1 MPVPPSRSRFVL
13 VLGAFAAFAFAACA
27 RVELAGIPD
36 VTRSSMS
43 FDRELARADGTE
55 RIVVRVT
62 VRDARGAPLPGAR
75 VEVDAVCPDVLLRQP
90 GITGADGS
98 GLIEARAVSPGRYR
112 LVAKVVVGRRSLL
125 LDRGDVLTFVPA
137 SHGERV
143 DALPFGRMP

>member
-1 MPVPPSRSRFVL
+1 MPVPSRSRL
-13 VLGAFAAFAFAACA
+13 VLALVASAAFAGCVRPE
-27 RVELAGIPD
+27 RVGIPD
-36 VTRSSMS
+36 VARSTLS

-90 GITGADGS
+90 GITGPDGS
-98 GLIEARAVSPGRYR
+98 GLIEARAVAPGRYR
-112 LVAKVVVGRRSLL
+112 LITRVVLGRRTVL

-137 SHGERV
+137 GRGERV